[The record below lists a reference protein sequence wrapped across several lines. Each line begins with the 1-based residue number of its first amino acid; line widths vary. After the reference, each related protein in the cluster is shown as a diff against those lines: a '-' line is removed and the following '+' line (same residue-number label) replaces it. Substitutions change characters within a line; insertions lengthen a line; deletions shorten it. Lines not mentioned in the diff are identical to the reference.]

1 VNTLV
6 TSTAERRQLARR
18 ARDAFP
24 PMGIYAIRN
33 RSSGQVR
40 IASSRNVPGAINRAG
55 FELRMG
61 SHPDKALQAD
71 WKRDPAAIS
80 FEVIELVKKRADP
93 GFDYAAELSA
103 LEAFY
108 RVELCAGSPA

>member
-6 TSTAERRQLARR
+6 TSTAERRELARR

-108 RVELCAGSPA
+108 RAELCAESQA

>member
-6 TSTAERRQLARR
+6 TSTAERRELARR

-55 FELRMG
+55 LELRMG

-93 GFDYAAELSA
+93 GLDYAAELSA